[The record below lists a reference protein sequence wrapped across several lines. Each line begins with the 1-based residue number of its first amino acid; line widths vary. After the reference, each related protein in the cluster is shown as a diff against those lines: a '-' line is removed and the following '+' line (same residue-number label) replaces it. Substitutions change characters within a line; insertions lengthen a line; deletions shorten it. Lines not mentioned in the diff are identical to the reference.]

1 MSDMLQLVG
10 HDAHSSSEERVNDRQ
25 AEAYRTSV
33 LTYPATSFFGCGPAA
48 ALCLSVSAV
57 NDLEC

>member
-33 LTYPATSFFGCGPAA
+33 LTWSRTAR
-48 ALCLSVSAV
+48 
-57 NDLEC
+57 